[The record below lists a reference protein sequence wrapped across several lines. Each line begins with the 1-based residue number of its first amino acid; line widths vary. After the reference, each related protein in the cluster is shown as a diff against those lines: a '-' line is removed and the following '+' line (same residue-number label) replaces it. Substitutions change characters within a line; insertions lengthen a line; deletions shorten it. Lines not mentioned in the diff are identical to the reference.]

1 VRIFFGTHFSTGTFI
16 NNFVP
21 GKEIMAIE
29 NGKKVT
35 FHYTLTVDD
44 QVIQTSKGNQ
54 PLAYTHGSGEI
65 ISGLALEMEGMNEGE
80 EKSVLVSAEN
90 AYGEVNP
97 EAFKE
102 VPRSTLPAEMEINKG
117 MTLRAQSPEGKEVL
131 VRVSDVKEDSIIINL
146 NHPLA
151 GKDLKFD
158 VKVVSIE

>member
-1 VRIFFGTHFSTGTFI
+1 
-16 NNFVP
+16 
-21 GKEIMAIE
+21 M
-29 NGKKVT
+29 
-35 FHYTLTVDD
+35 
-44 QVIQTSKGNQ
+44 
-54 PLAYTHGSGEI
+54 
-65 ISGLALEMEGMNEGE
+65 E

-90 AYGEVNP
+90 AYGAVNP

-102 VPRSTLPAEMEINKG
+102 VPRSSLPSELEIKEG
-117 MTLRAQSPEGKEVL
+117 MSLRAQTPEGKEVL

>member
-1 VRIFFGTHFSTGTFI
+1 
-16 NNFVP
+16 
-21 GKEIMAIE
+21 MAIE